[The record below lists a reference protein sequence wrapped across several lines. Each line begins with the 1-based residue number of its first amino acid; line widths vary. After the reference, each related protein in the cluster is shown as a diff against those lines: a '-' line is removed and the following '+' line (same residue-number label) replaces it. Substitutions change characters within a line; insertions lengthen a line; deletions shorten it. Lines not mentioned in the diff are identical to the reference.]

1 MENMKLNIYDE
12 NDNIVKTS
20 EARFIDLRFG
30 TIRSLMELLKVED
43 INNTAQ
49 LLKTV
54 YGAWAQVTSIL
65 GKVFPDMTSE
75 DWENVKLS
83 ELLPLIVVI
92 MKGSLAQMMTI
103 PIDEKNASRE

>member
-43 INNTAQ
+43 IM
-49 LLKTV
+49 
-54 YGAWAQVTSIL
+54 I
-65 GKVFPDMTSE
+65 P
-75 DWENVKLS
+75 LS
-83 ELLPLIVVI
+83 
-92 MKGSLAQMMTI
+92 S
-103 PIDEKNASRE
+103 